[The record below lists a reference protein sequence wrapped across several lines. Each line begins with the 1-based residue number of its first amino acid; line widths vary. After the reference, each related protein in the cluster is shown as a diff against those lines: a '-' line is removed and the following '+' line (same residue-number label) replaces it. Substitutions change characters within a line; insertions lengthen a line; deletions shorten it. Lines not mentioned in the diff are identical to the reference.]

1 MADAHGRSVIETNTV
16 HVCVVLH
23 ICVFTLYRKRSVLKH
38 RDLFLFHTRLI
49 FLASWLRA
57 ETELATVVD

>member
-1 MADAHGRSVIETNTV
+1 MADAHGRSVTETNTV

-23 ICVFTLYRKRSVLKH
+23 ICVFTLYRKLSVLKH
-38 RDLFLFHTRLI
+38 RDLFLFRTRLI
-49 FLASWLRA
+49 LLTSWLRA